1 MKVSFHQAACGLVLF
16 AATVSSAL
24 AGSFQVSPV
33 SATLTGGQPV
43 SALTVRNTGSVPA
56 VIQLEA
62 MAWSQP
68 EGKDQFVPATDILA
82 TPPIFT
88 IPAGG
93 IQVIRVGSR
102 QPPGAG
108 ERAYRLFL
116 REVPPAPKP
125 GFNGLQMTLQ
135 ISLPLFIQPDAVMAS
150 RLEWQATRV
159 TAGQLRIHVANLGQ
173 AHARLSRI
181 KLSADPGASPLPI
194 SDKTVYV
201 LPGASHDWLV
211 KAPVAAGT
219 HLHFIAQADGGPVQ
233 TDLVVAGQ

>member
-1 MKVSFHQAACGLVLF
+1 MKVSFHQAACGLVLY
-16 AATVSSAL
+16 AATVSSTL

-33 SATLTGGQPV
+33 SATLTGRQPV

-62 MAWSQP
+62 MTWSQP
-68 EGKDQFVPATDILA
+68 EGKDQYVPATDILA

-93 IQVIRVGSR
+93 TQVIRVGSR
-102 QPPGAG
+102 QPPGSG

-135 ISLPLFIQPDAVMAS
+135 ISLPLFVQPDAALAP

-159 TAGQLRIHVANLGQ
+159 AAGQLRIHVTNLGQ

-181 KLSADPGASPLPI
+181 KLSAGTDANPLPI
-194 SDKTVYV
+194 AGHTVYV
-201 LPGASHDWLV
+201 LPGSSHDWLV
-211 KAPVAAGT
+211 KGPSAAGT
-219 HLHFIAQADGGPVQ
+219 HLHFVAQDDGRPVQ
-233 TDLVVAGQ
+233 ADLVVADR